1 MDGKSRLAP
10 SSSKAES
17 GSGPVLTAMV
27 KTPAATAACTPS
39 GAFSTTM
46 EQLGAS
52 RWCGARSWSVE
63 CEA

>member
-10 SSSKAES
+10 SSSRAES

-39 GAFSTTM
+39 GAFSTTI
-46 EQLGAS
+46 EQLGAR
-52 RWCGARSWSVE
+52 RWCGARSWSVG